1 LIELRAFE
9 TMPEIDQQ
17 SLAALFVRAVLA
29 MLATKPCTEPLIR
42 WDATLHDAYML
53 PTLLLQDL
61 RAICTDLRTVGVD
74 FEPIWLLPL
83 LEQRFP
89 ELGRF
94 ELDGA
99 GLLVRQALEPWPL
112 MAEIADGGTTSRVV
126 DNSTDRIEISMS
138 NPAALGASRVV
149 VNGVALPMREV
160 DGTLVTGVL
169 YKSASGWPALH
180 PYIPV
185 QSPLQI
191 EVVDGA
197 SLRDGGHRTS
207 AWARR
212 RSPKSPRTLP
222 RTTIRSTFAGSRL
235 ADERAR

>member
-42 WDATLHDAYML
+42 
-53 PTLLLQDL
+53 
-61 RAICTDLRTVGVD
+61 
-74 FEPIWLLPL
+74 LPL

-112 MAEIADGGTTSRVV
+112 MAEIADGGTTSPVV

-160 DGTLVTGVL
+160 DGTLVTGVR